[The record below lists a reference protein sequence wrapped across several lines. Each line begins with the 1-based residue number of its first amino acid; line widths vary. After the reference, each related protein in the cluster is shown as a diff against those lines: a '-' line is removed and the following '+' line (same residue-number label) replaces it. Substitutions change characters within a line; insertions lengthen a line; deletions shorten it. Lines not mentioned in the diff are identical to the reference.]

1 MSQSLMQ
8 QVLGEQWAQLPSV
21 LQRHYQIADQQS
33 SQLHGTMEIS
43 YPTYVS
49 PLVWLIH
56 LFGGLVLWKG
66 NAVAVAV
73 NKFAAADGIL
83 HWRRTLNYADGKI
96 DYFRSQMQF
105 AAAHELDELIGF
117 GFGLRLGVEVIDG
130 DLLYRSN
137 GHFWQCGRLRVGLP
151 DWLLLGT
158 AVIREHVL
166 SDESFYLDFSIRHPL
181 LGLTYCY
188 RGEFRY
194 R

>member
-8 QVLGEQWAQLPSV
+8 QVLGEQWAQLPTV
-21 LQRHYQIADQQS
+21 IQRHYQIADEQI
-33 SQLHGTMEIS
+33 SQLQGTMEIT
-43 YPTYVS
+43 YPAYVL

-56 LFGGLVLWKG
+56 MFGGLVLWRDK
-66 NAVAVAV
+66 AVAVAV

-83 HWRRTLNYADGKI
+83 HWRRTLSYADGKV
-96 DYFRSQMQF
+96 DYFRSQMQYV
-105 AAAHELDELIGF
+105 AAHELDELIGF
-117 GFGLRLGVEVIDG
+117 GFGLRLGVEVMDG

-137 GHFWQCGRLRVGLP
+137 GHFWQSGRLRVELP

-158 AVIREHVL
+158 AVIREHAL
-166 SDESFYLDFSIRHPL
+166 SAESFYLDFSIRHPF

-188 RGEFRY
+188 QGEFRY